1 LTSAFVLTAGMIVR
15 VVEEGRR
22 VVVRVVSVGTDE
34 PRIVV
39 ERGDGSRRAV
49 TPAEIVEIVRA

>member
-1 LTSAFVLTAGMIVR
+1 MIVR

>member
-1 LTSAFVLTAGMIVR
+1 MIVR
-15 VVEEGRR
+15 VVEGGRR
-22 VVVRVVSVGTDE
+22 VVVRVVSVGSDE

-39 ERGDGSRRAV
+39 ERGDGSRCAV